1 MIVDCAHYLGG
12 TRQSDAPL
20 ALEDAARFCLE
31 GGFVWLGLFEPSSE
45 EMERVRRAF
54 SLHELAVEDA
64 RTFHLRP
71 KVEDFEPNVKLV
83 ILRTAR
89 YDDESEEVDFGEISV
104 FVGPNFVITVRQ
116 GVASELHAART
127 RLEQHPELVKL
138 GTDSVLW
145 AILDQVVRG
154 YEPVVAGL
162 EHDIEQ
168 VEGTVF
174 AGDVAPTER
183 IYLLRREVS
192 NFYRAAHP
200 LHAVLTAVQRGV
212 DAAALVPYIRDVHD
226 SLQLISEEVSAQR
239 DLLATILQANIAV
252 ISVEQT
258 RVSVQQSATMER
270 LTILAT
276 VFLPLTFITGFFG
289 QNFDWLVGHITG
301 LARFVEFGIA
311 GLVIPLVLLWI
322 WLRKTRPT
330 HVGSSSPPR
339 TDQPNAAGTRPL
351 F

>member
-1 MIVDCAHYLGG
+1 MIVDCAHYLDGV
-12 TRQSDAPL
+12 RQGDAPL
-20 ALEDAARFCLE
+20 SVDDAALYCRQ
-31 GGFVWLGLFEPSSE
+31 GGFVWLGMFEPSGE
-45 EMERVRRAF
+45 EMDRVRTAF

-71 KVEDFEPNVKLV
+71 KAEDFEPDVKLV

-89 YDDESEEVDFGEISV
+89 YDDAREEVDFGEISV
-104 FVGPNFVITVRQ
+104 FVGPQFVITVRQ

-127 RLEQHPELVKL
+127 HLEEHPELIAQ

-145 AILDQVVRG
+145 AIFDQVVRSYG
-154 YEPVVAGL
+154 PVVAGL

-168 VEGTVF
+168 IEGTVF
-174 AGDVAPTER
+174 SGAVAPTER
-183 IYLLRREVS
+183 IYLLRREVT

-200 LHAVLTAVQRGV
+200 LLSMLMTVERSSHAAP
-212 DAAALVPYIRDVHD
+212 LVPYFRDVHD
-226 SLQLISEEVSAQR
+226 SLQLISEEIAAQR

-258 RVSVQQSATMER
+258 RISLQQSSTMER

-276 VFLPLTFITGFFG
+276 VFLPLTFVTGFFG

-301 LARFVEFGIA
+301 LPRFIEFGVG
-311 GLVIPLVLLWI
+311 GLVIPLALLWM
-322 WLRKTRPT
+322 WLRKTRP
-330 HVGSSSPPR
+330 SPS
-339 TDQPNAAGTRPL
+339 
-351 F
+351 

>member
-1 MIVDCAHYLGG
+1 MIVDCAHYLDGV
-12 TRQSDAPL
+12 RQGQAPL
-20 ALEDAARFCLE
+20 SLEDAALYCRQ
-31 GGFVWLGLFEPSSE
+31 GGFVWLGMFEPSTE
-45 EMERVRRAF
+45 EMDRVRNAF

-71 KVEDFEPNVKLV
+71 KIEDFEPNVKLV

-89 YDDESEEVDFGEISV
+89 YDDADEEVDFGEISV
-104 FVGPNFVITVRQ
+104 FVGPHFVITVRQ

-127 RLEQHPELVKL
+127 HLEQHSELIEL

-145 AILDQVVRG
+145 AILDHVVRG
-154 YEPVVAGL
+154 YAPVVADL

-168 VEGTVF
+168 IEGTVF
-174 AGDVAPTER
+174 SGTVAPTER
-183 IYLLRREVS
+183 IYLLRREVT

-200 LHAVLTAVQRGV
+200 MLSMLTTVQRSI
-212 DAAALVPYIRDVHD
+212 DAPALVPYIRDVHD
-226 SLQLISEEVSAQR
+226 SLQLISEEIAAQR

-258 RVSVQQSATMER
+258 RISLQQSDTMER

-276 VFLPLTFITGFFG
+276 VFLPLTFVTGFFG

-301 LARFVEFGIA
+301 LARFVELGIG
-311 GLVIPLVLLWI
+311 GLVIPLGLLWL
-322 WLRKTRPT
+322 WLRKTRPMR
-330 HVGSSSPPR
+330 S
-339 TDQPNAAGTRPL
+339 
-351 F
+351 